1 MNLKEKLEYDL
12 NNLVK
17 CISSIDDVIAI
28 ILFGSIAK
36 GEYDEYSDYD
46 LLVILKDK
54 ESLWKRWNELFKKV
68 GELNLLIHCI
78 PKSLDEF
85 LNSEPIFLTE
95 ILKNGKLLYSKYP
108 FQAYMKPI
116 NLKHMKLII
125 YNLSKLNQKDKMK
138 IIYKLHG
145 KGNSKNRGIIN
156 KVNGI
161 KLNDGCILIPEEN
174 SKDIIDILKKY
185 GAEINIIDTYCKT
198 I

>member
-36 GEYDEYSDYD
+36 GEYDGYSDYD